1 MEAPMS
7 LLLLLLVLFL
17 ILGGLPTWNLHS
29 YGWGPSSAGGVV
41 LLVLL
46 VLLLMGRL

>member
-1 MEAPMS
+1 MY
-7 LLLLLLVLFL
+7 LVLIVLL
-17 ILGGLPTWNLHS
+17 IVVLFGGLPTWGYHS
-29 YGWGPSSAGGVV
+29 LGWGPSGIVGVI